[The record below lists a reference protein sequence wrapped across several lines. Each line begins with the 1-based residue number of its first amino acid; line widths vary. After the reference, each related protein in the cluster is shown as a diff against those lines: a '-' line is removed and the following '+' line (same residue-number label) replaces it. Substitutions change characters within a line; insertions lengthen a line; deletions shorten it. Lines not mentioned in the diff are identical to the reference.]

1 MQRNT
6 ILQDFD
12 SPMYNISNTPN
23 SSSIT
28 KQLSGDEV
36 SLIITTYKRPEW
48 IERQL
53 KYLWQKKFKFS
64 IYILNG
70 SPIEYGELYENIIN
84 RYSSL
89 LTLHYTFSPNQ
100 DGGKRVLSCLENV
113 TSPYVIINCDDD
125 FIIPEIIEQGIFFLN
140 KNSDYV
146 LYHGRAM
153 VYYLDNPEPHGRIIR
168 LTEYDQNHIPYNSA
182 LERVVYQMVN
192 FNSTYHSITRAEIC
206 KKSWEAVVSSNF
218 DIIFAELA
226 ASIFSVIH
234 GKVKREDDVY
244 LLREGNQIRD
254 YDYNWTMNRLNW
266 IMEPGWSDQYQR
278 FLEKM
283 CYEIEVIDSIS
294 FPEVQ
299 KYLTIAFW
307 IGYIPQL
314 NWNDDDRGI
323 AFIQA
328 LTDRK
333 PSKNKEILN
342 YSLSEKN
349 EISQINMQIII
360 RKIFKL
366 IIKILPKKRGK
377 IPELPD
383 SVKEI
388 FEVIEKKND
397 FIN

>member
-1 MQRNT
+1 MPEINT
-6 ILQDFD
+6 KKVPPLI
-12 SPMYNISNTPN
+12 PN
-23 SSSIT
+23 LI
-28 KQLSGDEV
+28 SGDEISV
-36 SLIITTYKRPEW
+36 IIPTYKRAKW

-53 KYLWQKKFKFS
+53 KYLLGKKFKFP

-70 SPIEYGELYENIIN
+70 SPIEYGESYQDVID
-84 RYSSL
+84 RYSGL
-89 LTLHYTFSPNQ
+89 LTIHYFFNPEQ
-100 DGGKRVLSCLENV
+100 DTTSRVIRCLKSIS
-113 TSPYVIINCDDD
+113 TPYVVFNNDDD
-125 FIIPEIIEQGIFFLN
+125 FIIPEVIERGILFLE
-140 KNSDYV
+140 KNDDYG
-146 LYHGRAM
+146 LYHGRALEYEIDTLEPYGKI
-153 VYYLDNPEPHGRIIR
+153 VRLSRYEQNQILYSNALD
-168 LTEYDQNHIPYNSA
+168 
-182 LERVVYQMVN
+182 RVVYQLIN
-192 FNSTYHSITRAEIC
+192 FNSTYHSIIRTDIS
-206 KKSWEAVVSSNF
+206 KKAWEVVGSSNY
-218 DIIFAELA
+218 DLIFTELIT
-226 ASIFSVIH
+226 SILSVIY
-234 GKVKREDDVY
+234 GKVKREDIFY
-244 LLREGNQIRD
+244 LIRESNLIRY
-254 YDYNWTMNRLNW
+254 YDYEWTMNRLNW
-266 IMEPGWSDQYQR
+266 VMGSNWSNQYQR
-278 FLEKM
+278 FLIKI
-283 CYEIEVIDSIS
+283 CSEIVKVDCID
-294 FPEVQ
+294 FQEVQ

-314 NWNDDDRGI
+314 NWNNDDHGI

>member
-1 MQRNT
+1 MQIFMPEINT
-6 ILQDFD
+6 KKVPPLI
-12 SPMYNISNTPN
+12 PN
-23 SSSIT
+23 LI
-28 KQLSGDEV
+28 SGDEISV
-36 SLIITTYKRPEW
+36 IIPTYKRAKW

-53 KYLWQKKFKFS
+53 KYLLGKKFKFP

-70 SPIEYGELYENIIN
+70 SPIEYGESYQDVID
-84 RYSSL
+84 RYSGL
-89 LTLHYTFSPNQ
+89 LTIHYFFNPEQ
-100 DGGKRVLSCLENV
+100 DTTSRVIRCLKSIS
-113 TSPYVIINCDDD
+113 TPYVVFNNDDD
-125 FIIPEIIEQGIFFLN
+125 FIIPEVIERGILFLE
-140 KNSDYV
+140 KNDDYG
-146 LYHGRAM
+146 LYHGRALEYEIDTLEPYGKI
-153 VYYLDNPEPHGRIIR
+153 VRLSRYEQNQILYSNALD
-168 LTEYDQNHIPYNSA
+168 
-182 LERVVYQMVN
+182 RVVYQLIN
-192 FNSTYHSITRAEIC
+192 FNSTYHSIIRTDIS
-206 KKSWEAVVSSNF
+206 KKAWEVVGSSNY
-218 DIIFAELA
+218 DLIFTELIT
-226 ASIFSVIH
+226 SILSVIY
-234 GKVKREDDVY
+234 GKVKREDIFY
-244 LLREGNQIRD
+244 LIRESNLIRY
-254 YDYNWTMNRLNW
+254 YDYEWTMNRLNW
-266 IMEPGWSDQYQR
+266 VMGSNWSNQYQR
-278 FLEKM
+278 FLIKI
-283 CYEIEVIDSIS
+283 CSEIVKVDCID
-294 FPEVQ
+294 FQEVQ

-314 NWNDDDRGI
+314 NWNNDDHGI